1 MLNNTYDVS
10 GSPYHIPDYA
20 EDYREPTEEQIQALA
35 RKAELS
41 DPFGIDADTYRKV
54 G

>member
-1 MLNNTYDVS
+1 MDYTWGNVP
-10 GSPYHIPDYA
+10 GSPYHEPH
-20 EDYREPTEEQIQALA
+20 EDYREPTQAEIEALA

-41 DPFGIDADTYRKV
+41 DPFGIDADTYRKA

>member
-1 MLNNTYDVS
+1 MDWYNVREMIETE
-10 GSPYHIPDYA
+10 PY
-20 EDYREPTEEQIQALA
+20 EDYREPTQAEIEALA

-41 DPFGIDADTYRKV
+41 DPFGIDADTYRKA